1 MTAVKRLGL
10 ARRLL
15 ELRQI
20 GEDFG
25 AVLFGVHVEIGL
37 ADDAG
42 GIDEKGVACGKFGD
56 A

>member
-1 MTAVKRLGL
+1 MVSGPDL

-25 AVLFGVHVEIGL
+25 AVLFGVHGEVGF
-37 ADDAG
+37 ANDAG
-42 GIDEKGVACGKFGD
+42 RIDEKGMAGGKFGD